1 VTLPEF
7 RRLVRKEFGAN
18 LQHITPAN
26 VREFLDRV
34 QSPTPSPPV
43 PGQSQR
49 YLIEET
55 EPTYEAILRDFLRQT
70 LDMPSDQAVIRL
82 WLYSLEM
89 TVASVSEV
97 EAEKFRQLFAELAS
111 LDGD

>member
-7 RRLVRKEFGAN
+7 RRMVRKEFGPN

-34 QSPTPSPPV
+34 QTPTPAPP
-43 PGQSQR
+43 GGSGQR

-111 LDGD
+111 TDGD